1 MNAPLPRPSGF
12 LYSPM
17 FPLGSADML
26 EPARELIAQV
36 TKVIM
41 RLPNKITITGHTDS
55 TQYTGS
61 GQYSNWELSA
71 DRANASRRAF
81 IADGL
86 QADRIAKVIGMADRE
101 PLVAGD
107 PSSPRN
113 RRISIVLLRMAK
125 EPVQPVSQTRTE
137 SSPASPSGA
146 DLPRSP

>member
-86 QADRIAKVIGMADRE
+86 QADRIAKVIGMARSRSCR
-101 PLVAGD
+101 LASFSRSTSG
-107 PSSPRN
+107 SCPRTPPGASARSN
-113 RRISIVLLRMAK
+113 ITLL
-125 EPVQPVSQTRTE
+125 
-137 SSPASPSGA
+137 
-146 DLPRSP
+146 